1 MATGG
6 NDGGKSGRSVEVQP
20 DDQTR
25 DDVAQLNRKIDELT
39 VKLER
44 HLLAE
49 QTARLAVERAN
60 VRLAQLQALAS
71 ALARSPR
78 LADVVQAVLGYAPSA
93 LGASSAV
100 IYLHTADRDTL
111 ELVGE
116 VGYPAGL
123 LENFQFIRT
132 EDDYLMTVQAAKNGR
147 PEWADSPEEGLQFLP
162 IGVPPTLETG
172 IHALASL
179 PLQVDGL
186 SLGAMTF
193 GFDARRRLS
202 DEERSF
208 ALTVADQCA
217 QALARAR
224 LNDAAEVARAD
235 AEAANRAKD
244 DFLATLSHELRTPLT
259 AILGWANILRTRSPE
274 PPALERGLA
283 TIERNARTL
292 VQLIEDIL
300 DVSRIVSGKLRLEV
314 RAVDP
319 AAIVR
324 AAIDV
329 VRPAAETRSVTLDA
343 AIDDDVGMV
352 AADPGRLQQIAW
364 NLLSNAIKFTPRGG
378 RVEVLLDRGDAG
390 VRLRVI
396 DTGAGITAAFLP
408 HIFERFRQ
416 ADSSHTRGH
425 GGLGLGLAIVK
436 HLVELQQGTI
446 IAESEGRGRGAKFTV
461 TLPACAPDTSEL
473 SGSLITDP
481 VTPMTARLEGVRVLI
496 IDDDPDA
503 RARIAAILEEYGAS
517 VTAVASAHK
526 AIDALDLEL
535 PDVLVADIGMPD
547 EDGYVL
553 LEKVRARDASA
564 RERQIPALALTAY
577 AGAHDVRTAERAG
590 FQLHLAKPLVP
601 GLLIDAVARLVAARP
616 PTPLPPTP
624 GARGSP
630 PTPE

>member
-6 NDGGKSGRSVEVQP
+6 NDGGESVRPVEVQL
-20 DDQTR
+20 DGHASA
-25 DDVAQLNRKIDELT
+25 DVAWLHRKLDELT
-39 VKLER
+39 MEIER
-44 HLLAE
+44 RLLAE

-71 ALARSPR
+71 ALARSPH
-78 LADVVQAVLGYAPSA
+78 LADVVQAVLAYAPSA
-93 LGASSAV
+93 IGASSAV
-100 IYLHTADRDTL
+100 IYLHTADRETL

-116 VGYPAGL
+116 VGYPARL
-123 LENFQFIRT
+123 LENFRFIRT
-132 EDDYLMTVQAAKNGR
+132 EDDYLMTAQAAKNGR
-147 PEWADSPEEGLQFLP
+147 PEWADDPDKDVQRPP

-186 SLGAMTF
+186 HLGAMTF
-193 GFDARRRLS
+193 GFDTRRRLS

-208 ALTVADQCA
+208 SLTVADHCA

-224 LNDAAEVARAD
+224 LNDAAEKARAE

-259 AILGWANILRTRSPE
+259 AILGWASILRTRSPE

-283 TIERNARTL
+283 TIERNAKTL
-292 VQLIEDIL
+292 GQLIEDIL

-319 AAIVR
+319 AAILR

-329 VRPAAETRSVTLDA
+329 VRPAAELRSVVLDA
-343 AIDDDVGMV
+343 TIDDEVGMV
-352 AADPGRLQQIAW
+352 AADPDRLQQIAW
-364 NLLSNAIKFTPRGG
+364 NLLSNAVKFTPRGG

-446 IAESEGRGRGAKFTV
+446 FAESEGRGRGAKFTV
-461 TLPACAPDTSEL
+461 TLPACAPEASDL
-473 SGSLITDP
+473 VGYLLTDP
-481 VTPMTARLEGVRVLI
+481 ETPMIARLEGVRVLI
-496 IDDDPDA
+496 VDDERDA
-503 RARIAAILEEYGAS
+503 REMITAILEEHGAS
-517 VTAVASAHK
+517 VTAVASAQE
-526 AIDALDLEL
+526 AIAALDRAL

-553 LEKVRARDASA
+553 LRKARARGTSA

-590 FQLHLAKPLVP
+590 FQMHLAKPVVP
-601 GLLIDAVARLVAARP
+601 GLLIDAVARLAAGRP
-616 PTPLPPTP
+616 TTPQPP
-624 GARGSP
+624 ARG
-630 PTPE
+630 